1 MAAPRGLRDLCPP
14 TRDRNGAPCV
24 GSKRSPNDGPP
35 GKKSC
40 LLETSDITAGLCPS
54 AKPALRLGVHWVP
67 DRDTRPV
74 APLLGAPELGGPTRG
89 SGACGAREGGGTS
102 EHGPPAPRELSS
114 TTDSGSLLG
123 SQGLCLQH
131 GDKDRDT
138 GGQRGLHEACE
149 GSVTEA
155 FAEPSRGQR
164 RDSERPRGRGSRA
177 PAADVPPL
185 RPLGRRPVRS
195 GSLRFASAWA
205 APGAA
210 QHPRGPRGASAGRME
225 RRIRGRRRREVRRG
239 RGPSSLPARKPGP
252 TGPAAQQPS
261 HP

>member
-1 MAAPRGLRDLCPP
+1 MAAPRGLWDLCPP

-40 LLETSDITAGLCPS
+40 LLETLDITAGLCPS

-67 DRDTRPV
+67 DRDTRPA

-114 TTDSGSLLG
+114 TTDSSSLLG
-123 SQGLCLQH
+123 SQGLCLKH

-155 FAEPSRGQR
+155 FAEPSGGRR

-177 PAADVPPL
+177 PAADGPPLPPL
-185 RPLGRRPVRS
+185 RPLGGARSDQGASDSPLPVR
-195 GSLRFASAWA
+195 
-205 APGAA
+205 
-210 QHPRGPRGASAGRME
+210 H
-225 RRIRGRRRREVRRG
+225 
-239 RGPSSLPARKPGP
+239 PAR
-252 TGPAAQQPS
+252 PS
-261 HP
+261 TPEGLAERLLDGWRDG